1 MASRDDVQSFIDRL
15 GDGVGTVEEVEA
27 DLWVLAADGDGGQI
41 VVNYAPP
48 VVVFRVNVIALPDD
62 DERRNDLMRKLLE
75 LNATDL
81 VHGSYGIEGTQVV
94 LTDALQLEDLNF
106 SEFQASLESINLA
119 LGSHLSALASYQE

>member
-1 MASRDDVQSFIDRL
+1 MSKSFLCPNHCFELR
-15 GDGVGTVEEVEA
+15 
-27 DLWVLAADGDGGQI
+27 Q
-41 VVNYAPP
+41 
-48 VVVFRVNVIALPDD
+48 
-62 DERRNDLMRKLLE
+62 